1 MRLNYMWSQPLIEKS
16 KKAITIYI
24 YIYHSNYQSWALG
37 RRVQDMNGISISL
50 LPFSPSVAS
59 WISSPV
65 ACAAWPAA
73 VTPEFP
79 TKAPVQVKDGPKGPM
94 GMGWYGLTWER
105 GKRSTLRK
113 INSAR
118 TFVQFLKL
126 IGCDKCF
133 PVYICIHD
141 DLMDKWT
148 RFNNSCLSLP
158 QALKI
163 TSWNKQSWMFGGI
176 SDGFSFK
183 FRTALNQ

>member
-1 MRLNYMWSQPLIEKS
+1 MWSQPLIPS
-16 KKAITIYI
+16 PKKPSPAIYTIPI
-24 YIYHSNYQSWALG
+24 PSWAHAPWRIWMVFPLACCPLALRWLPG
-37 RRVQDMNGISISL
+37 CRRLWLVLHG
-50 LPFSPSVAS
+50 LPRWRQNFQRRHLCR
-59 WISSPV
+59 WR
-65 ACAAWPAA
+65 
-73 VTPEFP
+73 T
-79 TKAPVQVKDGPKGPM
+79 GPKGRM

-105 GKRSTLRK
+105 GSLKHLEKNQCGGGLLFNFWSWK
-113 INSAR
+113 DVIS
-118 TFVQFLKL
+118 VQ
-126 IGCDKCF
+126 
-133 PVYICIHD
+133 VYICIHD